1 MDVSLF
7 SVSDGFA
14 RRETSITFQPFEV
27 NSDSS
32 GGELGQKAH
41 YEKIFLRFVSLSW
54 SMIAM
59 KYKFWDLHSIRF
71 HFSMLSELLYLSA
84 AVASSQLISPCI
96 HDTVLLSYLA
106 TSTGLS
112 HNIYSLFLDQECDFE
127 GDLSVT
133 LTYCALVCTLERS
146 QKA

>member
-14 RRETSITFQPFEV
+14 RRETSISFQPLEV
-27 NSDSS
+27 NPDST
-32 GGELGQKAH
+32 GGELGQGAH

-54 SMIAM
+54 SMIAI

-84 AVASSQLISPCI
+84 AVASSQLVSPCI

-106 TSTGLS
+106 TSTDHLI
-112 HNIYSLFLDQECDFE
+112 IYIPS
-127 GDLSVT
+127 S
-133 LTYCALVCTLERS
+133 
-146 QKA
+146 

>member
-14 RRETSITFQPFEV
+14 RRETFTSFQQLEV

-32 GGELGQKAH
+32 GGELGQGAH
-41 YEKIFLRFVSLSW
+41 YEKISLRFVSLSW
-54 SMIAM
+54 SMIAI

-84 AVASSQLISPCI
+84 AVASSQLVSPCI

-106 TSTGLS
+106 MSTGSS
-112 HNIYSLFLDQECDFE
+112 HNPYSLFLDQEYDFE

-133 LTYCALVCTLERS
+133 LTYCALVCALERS